1 MKAAFIVNPLAGR
14 GKAGKIWKELEP
26 SLKIDCPYQV
36 YYTEK
41 AGDAVRLACRA
52 QEEGAAVLVSVGGD
66 GTVHEIVNG
75 MNLKEG
81 PLGLIPAGTGNDFCR
96 SLGYPRDPF
105 EVAERL
111 FTWGSRRVDL
121 GKMGDR
127 YFVNVIGAGF
137 DGQVAYDVNRKFKR
151 LTGLSAYLAGVLKNL
166 VTYRNA
172 PLELEYDGHRW
183 SGKSLL
189 IAIGNGGYYAG
200 GIHIL
205 PPAEP
210 DDGWF
215 HICLAKDIGKFETLR
230 VLPSAISGGHI
241 GHRDV
246 IVLKARRISVHSS
259 VPLMIQADG
268 EILGT
273 LPLTVEVEPQA
284 LAVLAPGG
292 IEGGI
297 WEGGA

>member
-1 MKAAFIVNPLAGR
+1 LKVAFIVNPLAGR
-14 GKAGKIWKELEP
+14 GRAKKIWEELEP
-26 SLKIDCPYQV
+26 RLKLDSPYHV

-41 AGDAVRLACRA
+41 AGDAVPLARRA
-52 QEEGAAVLVSVGGD
+52 QEEGADVLVSVGGD

-75 MNLKEG
+75 MNLKKG
-81 PLGLIPAGTGNDFCR
+81 TLGLIPAGTGNDFCR
-96 SLGYPRDPF
+96 SLHYPGDPF
-105 EVAERL
+105 KVAELL
-111 FTWGSRRVDL
+111 FTWGSCRVDL

-151 LTGLSAYLAGVLKNL
+151 LTGLAAYLAAVLKNL

-172 PLELEYDGHRW
+172 PLEIEYDGHRW

-200 GIHIL
+200 GIHII

-230 VLPSAISGGHI
+230 VLPSAVSGRHI

-246 IVLKARRISVHSS
+246 LVLKARRVSVRSS
-259 VPLMIQADG
+259 VPLTIQADG

-273 LPLTVEVEPQA
+273 LPLTVEVEPRA
-284 LAVLAPGG
+284 LSVLAPGG
-292 IEGGI
+292 GKGRI
-297 WEGGA
+297 